1 MLARLIVVSLICSL
15 LSADK
20 EMGSFVAKA
29 CITTDASDFDFR
41 LRRQAV
47 REGSKLCVVLQE
59 DCKTAEVV
67 ILLDENATQTFYV
80 STDKDRCR

>member
-1 MLARLIVVSLICSL
+1 MLARLIAASLICSF

-29 CITTDASDFDFR
+29 CITTDSSDFDLR
-41 LRRQAV
+41 LRRQSV
-47 REGSKLCVVLQE
+47 REGSKMCVILQE

-67 ILLDENATQTFYV
+67 ILLDESASQTFYV